1 MKLSEQDR
9 LDIADEKVKNQD
21 IGNSQ
26 KATQRNS
33 EVKNTKEVK
42 WCGEQNEKIWH
53 TGILKGDDKMQTDNI
68 QRDNAWEIFRTFK
81 RHEFSDLRNK
91 T

>member
-26 KATQRNS
+26 KATRRNS

-42 WCGEQNEKIWH
+42 
-53 TGILKGDDKMQTDNI
+53 
-68 QRDNAWEIFRTFK
+68 
-81 RHEFSDLRNK
+81 
-91 T
+91 

>member
-1 MKLSEQDR
+1 MKRSD
-9 LDIADEKVKNQD
+9 
-21 IGNSQ
+21 
-26 KATQRNS
+26 
-33 EVKNTKEVK
+33 
-42 WCGEQNEKIWH
+42 WH